1 MNSVNLNIKSKVVEC
16 ETRPLRSSWTK
27 EMVSDIEVFSAID
40 VNKELERI
48 LIAEIRKQTRKDRI
62 NKIFSKHGS
71 E

>member
-1 MNSVNLNIKSKVVEC
+1 MIGTSVKVVEC

>member
-1 MNSVNLNIKSKVVEC
+1 MIETAYSVKVVEC
-16 ETRPLRSSWTK
+16 ETRQLRSSWTK

-48 LIAEIRKQTRKDRI
+48 LLAEIRKQTRKERI

>member
-1 MNSVNLNIKSKVVEC
+1 MIETAYSVKVVEC